1 MLKINLSRQAERL
14 LRNLPVKTGKQIAK
28 KLVALQTHPYLPTSK
43 SLRGYPNWYRA
54 KSGEYR
60 IIYQVEQDTLIVLL
74 IGKRNDDE
82 IYKLL
87 GRLI

>member
-14 LRNLPVKTGKQIAK
+14 LRNLPVKTGKPIAK
-28 KLVALQTHPYLPTSK
+28 KLVALQTHPYPPTSK
-43 SLRGYPNWYRA
+43 SLRGYPDWYRA